1 MDHSDPNVAFYGF
14 TAVPRDPDVLFKDH
28 PTASGDHPKQ
38 DPFTVQDFPL
48 PDSPLANEVRAFV
61 KVCTPLSLSFTVGG
75 GDGEHSQQK
84 ELDTPTFNHSH
95 RVYVY
100 GAAIAKTHFP
110 DWTYDNETYF
120 LACLLHDIGT
130 ADKFL
135 ATTKM
140 SFEFKGAIVARDLIL
155 QLGGVEDQADSVCD
169 AIVRH
174 QDIFVKGGNITQI
187 GQALQ
192 LATILDNVGIRANLI
207 HPNLIK
213 TTVEAFPR
221 HGWSAHFARVIDKEL
236 SLKPWCHTSTFEI
249 PNWTRGTPSNFATQ
263 VLGNDVMRPF
273 D

>member
-1 MDHSDPNVAFYGF
+1 MVDPSIQDPNVAYYGF
-14 TAVPRDPDVLFKDH
+14 MAVPRDPDVLFKDH
-28 PTASGDHPKQ
+28 PTASGSNPKQ
-38 DPFTVQDFPL
+38 DLFTVKDFPL
-48 PDSPLANEVRAFV
+48 PQSALVDQVRDFV
-61 KVCTPLSLSFTVGG
+61 K
-75 GDGEHSQQK
+75 K
-84 ELDTPTFNHSH
+84 ELDAQTFNHSN

-100 GAAIAKTHFP
+100 GAAIVKTHFP
-110 DWTYDNETYF
+110 EWTYDNETWY

-192 LATILDNVGIRANLI
+192 LATILDNVGLRSNLI
-207 HPNLIK
+207 HPKLIE
-213 TTVEAFPR
+213 TTVAEFPR
-221 HGWSAHFARVIDKEL
+221 MGWSEHFARVIEKEL
-236 SLKPWCHTSTFEI
+236 DLKPWCHTSTFEI
-249 PNWTRGTPSNFATQ
+249 PGWTRGTPSNFATD
-263 VLGNDVMRPF
+263 VRGNDVMRPF